1 MLLQHIVNLYFLQK
15 IDWSNLNE
23 NRLKE
28 VEMEFTKTVKNI
40 ELELALCD
48 EPIVLKEII
57 ERNEEHDFM
66 PINLMFLVYQ
76 QLTRLLDDKI
86 SNLQDF
92 SNYLLLYGPDWQEEA
107 DQIILAVDNGQIEK
121 AVQIALEVDYDKYQ
135 H

>member
-1 MLLQHIVNLYFLQK
+1 MLQHIENLYFLQK

-76 QLTRLLDDKI
+76 QLTRLLDEKI
-86 SNLQDF
+86 SNLRDF

-107 DQIILAVDNGQIEK
+107 DQIILAVDNGEIEK

>member
-1 MLLQHIVNLYFLQK
+1 MLLQHIENLYFLQK

-86 SNLQDF
+86 SNLRDF

-107 DQIILAVDNGQIEK
+107 DQIILAVDNGEIEK

>member
-1 MLLQHIVNLYFLQK
+1 MLQHIENLYFLQK

-86 SNLQDF
+86 SNLRDF

-107 DQIILAVDNGQIEK
+107 DQIILAVDNGEIEK